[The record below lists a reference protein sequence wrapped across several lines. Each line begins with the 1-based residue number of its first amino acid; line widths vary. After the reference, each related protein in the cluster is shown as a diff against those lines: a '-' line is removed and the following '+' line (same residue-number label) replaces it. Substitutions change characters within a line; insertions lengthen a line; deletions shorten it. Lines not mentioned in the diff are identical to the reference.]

1 MVSRHMTDTGSIPI
15 ENHEPIEAYK
25 KITQILQR
33 NTHTAPFIG
42 PLSGTTQVS
51 QYESGFY

>member
-1 MVSRHMTDTGSIPI
+1 MTDTGSIPI

-33 NTHTAPFIG
+33 NTHTAPFNG